1 MSSSWDYWSRYNPK
15 RWKPFE
21 MVDEAHAYLNYNGGG
36 AEGRG
41 IIRTYKSI
49 IGTTKHRFESTD
61 REVV

>member
-1 MSSSWDYWSRYNPK
+1 MGSWDYWSRYQEK

-41 IIRTYKSI
+41 IVKTYMDI
-49 IGTTKHRFESTD
+49 IGKAKRQHESK
-61 REVV
+61 EVA